1 MLSNKLTSLGLHR
14 KAILLRTIFG
24 VSESGFDTLHSWAS
38 RGHFEVK
45 PILRRSRVDQ
55 SSVARAYTELLRKKI
70 CLFAFFICALTVLS
84 LFSLGRG
91 TFDVSPLKVVA
102 TLFGQTDASA
112 GIVIWNIRMPRII
125 AAIVAGWC
133 LGLSGAVMQCLLK
146 NPLASPFTL
155 GISQG
160 AAFGA
165 AFAIVA
171 LGAGGAETGSV
182 QVSTVQTASAAGP
195 LTIRNIYSV
204 TICAFLG
211 AFAGTLIILALARL
225 KKMAAES
232 IILAGV
238 ALSSL
243 FVSGTIL
250 VQYFATEAEIA
261 SVVFWT
267 FGDVSRSNWRE
278 IGIMTTATLTVTA
291 YFVLK
296 RWELSAL
303 AAGEDVA
310 RSLGV
315 DVDKSRLVGMFL
327 TALIAALVTAFLGV
341 IAFLGLLAPHI
352 GRRLV
357 GGDHRF
363 LIPHSCII
371 GSLLLLIADT
381 VSRTLVG
388 SGTLPVGV
396 LTSFMGAPL
405 FLYLLVRGQSR

>member
-1 MLSNKLTSLGLHR
+1 MEQFS
-14 KAILLRTIFG
+14 
-24 VSESGFDTLHSWAS
+24 
-38 RGHFEVK
+38 VK
-45 PILRRSRVDQ
+45 E
-55 SSVARAYTELLRKKI
+55 AYTKSVRKKLW
-70 CLFAFFICALTVLS
+70 LFGFFLCAVVSLS
-84 LFSLGRG
+84 VFSLARG
-91 TFDVSPLKVVA
+91 SFDMSPSKVIA
-102 TLFGQTDASA
+102 TLFGQMDGSA

-165 AFAIVA
+165 AFAIVV
-171 LGAGGAETGSV
+171 LGAGGAETSAI
-182 QVSTVQTASAAGP
+182 QVSTVQTTSAAGP
-195 LTIRNIYSV
+195 MTIRNIYSV

-211 AFAGTLIILALARL
+211 ALLGTVIILALARL

-250 VQYFATEAEIA
+250 VQYFATEVEIA
-261 SVVFWT
+261 SVVFWA

-278 IGIMTTATLTVTA
+278 IGVMTTATIMVTI

-296 RWELSAL
+296 RWDLNALS
-303 AAGEDVA
+303 AGEDVA

-315 DVDKSRLVGMFL
+315 NVDRSRLVGMFL

-363 LIPHSCII
+363 LIPHSCMI

-405 FLYLLVRGQSR
+405 FLYLLVKGQAR

>member
-1 MLSNKLTSLGLHR
+1 MTEITTHPGRSGELTDSYREHTRKKAYLFGLFLLCLLGLALYAVR
-14 KAILLRTIFG
+14 AGTYDLTVGAILK
-24 VSESGFDTLHSWAS
+24 S
-38 RGHFEVK
+38 
-45 PILRRSRVDQ
+45 
-55 SSVARAYTELLRKKI
+55 
-70 CLFAFFICALTVLS
+70 LTGQAQGPVNI
-84 LFSLGRG
+84 
-91 TFDVSPLKVVA
+91 VV
-102 TLFGQTDASA
+102 
-112 GIVIWNIRMPRII
+112 WNIRMPRIL

-165 AFAIVA
+165 AFAIVV
-171 LGAGGAETGSV
+171 LGAGGAEMTT
-182 QVSTVQTASAAGP
+182 QTSTVQTTSAVGP
-195 LTIRNIYSV
+195 MTIRNIYSV

-211 AFAGTLIILALARL
+211 AVAGSVAIVTLARI

-250 VQYFATEAEIA
+250 VQYFATEVEIA

-267 FGDVSRSNWRE
+267 FGDVGRSNWRE
-278 IGIMTTATLTVTA
+278 IAIMAGSTLAVTL
-291 YFVLK
+291 YFMLK
-296 RWELSAL
+296 RWELNAL

-315 DVDKSRLVGMFL
+315 NVDGSRLLGML
-327 TALIAALVTAFLGV
+327 LIALIAALVTAFLGV

-371 GSLLLLIADT
+371 GSLLLLVADT
-381 VSRTLVG
+381 ASRTLVG

-405 FLYLLVRGQSR
+405 FLYLLVRGQGR

>member
-1 MLSNKLTSLGLHR
+1 MEPSFVT
-14 KAILLRTIFG
+14 
-24 VSESGFDTLHSWAS
+24 
-38 RGHFEVK
+38 
-45 PILRRSRVDQ
+45 Q
-55 SSVARAYTELLRKKI
+55 AYTESLRKKI
-70 CLFAFFICALTVLS
+70 WLFAFFLCSVVVLSVLS
-84 LFSLGRG
+84 LARG
-91 TFDVSPLKVVA
+91 SFDISPIKVLA
-102 TLFGQTDASA
+102 TLLGQTDGYA
-112 GIVIWNIRMPRII
+112 GIVIWNIRMPRIV

-165 AFAIVA
+165 AFAIVV
-171 LGAGGAETGSV
+171 LGAGGAEISAGHTG
-182 QVSTVQTASAAGP
+182 TVQTVSAAGP

-211 AFAGTLIILALARL
+211 ALLGTLIILALARL

-250 VQYFATEAEIA
+250 VQYFATEVEIA

-278 IGIMTTATLTVTA
+278 IGVMTTATLVVTA
-291 YFVLK
+291 YFVLR
-296 RWELSAL
+296 RWDLNALS
-303 AAGEDVA
+303 AGEDVA

-315 DVDKSRLVGMFL
+315 DVDRSRLVGML
-327 TALIAALVTAFLGV
+327 LAALVAALVTAFLGV

-363 LIPHSCII
+363 LIPHSCVI

-405 FLYLLVRGQSR
+405 FLYLLIRGHAR

>member
-1 MLSNKLTSLGLHR
+1 M
-14 KAILLRTIFG
+14 
-24 VSESGFDTLHSWAS
+24 E
-38 RGHFEVK
+38 
-45 PILRRSRVDQ
+45 Q
-55 SSVARAYTELLRKKI
+55 SSVTQAYTESLRKKLW
-70 CLFAFFICALTVLS
+70 LFAFFLLAVIALSVIALA
-84 LFSLGRG
+84 RG
-91 TFDVSPLKVVA
+91 SFELTPFKVVA
-102 TLFGQTDASA
+102 TLLGQVDGSA

-125 AAIVAGWC
+125 AAILAGWC

-165 AFAIVA
+165 AFAIVV
-171 LGAGGAETGSV
+171 LGAGGAETTTA
-182 QVSTVQTASAAGP
+182 QVSTVQTTSAAGP
-195 LTIRNIYSV
+195 MTIRNIYSV

-225 KKMAAES
+225 KKMAAEA

-250 VQYFATEAEIA
+250 VQYFATEVEIA

-267 FGDVSRSNWRE
+267 FGDVGRSNWRE
-278 IGIMTTATLTVTA
+278 IGVMTIATLMVTA
-291 YFVLK
+291 YFVVK
-296 RWELSAL
+296 RWDLNAL
-303 AAGEDVA
+303 AAGEDIA

-315 DVDKSRLVGMFL
+315 DVDKSRLAGMFL
-327 TALIAALVTAFLGV
+327 TALVSALVTAFLGV

-405 FLYLLVRGQSR
+405 FLYLLVRGHAR